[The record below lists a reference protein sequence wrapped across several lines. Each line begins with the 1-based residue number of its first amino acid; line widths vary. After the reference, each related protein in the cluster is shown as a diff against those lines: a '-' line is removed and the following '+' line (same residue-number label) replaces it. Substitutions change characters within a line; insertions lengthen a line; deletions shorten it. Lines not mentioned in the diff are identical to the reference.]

1 MMRQLLVFFIVIVLL
16 DGFMIFPKNL
26 WAHGVVGKRFFPESV
41 SVEDPFPS
49 DEMDLLGYSHQKDSE
64 GQSTAYSGGI
74 SKRLSPN
81 LGFGVDWEYDV
92 LNPKDGSADRGWNNL
107 ALHVKYTMVRI
118 PEHEFLATAMI
129 DYDWGNTGTKKI
141 REQFSTVTPTFMFGY
156 GFGDL
161 PEGVGYLKP
170 FAITGQ
176 LGIGS
181 SFRNPST
188 DATDISNTLTY
199 GLVLEYSLLYLQSY
213 VKDIG
218 LGWPFNRLVPMVE
231 YSVDMGFNGPDFGKK
246 TGAYYPGF
254 AWTGRYYQ
262 FNVEA
267 IVPINGKSG
276 GNGVQALI
284 HLYLDDMFP
293 KTYTWTPFYGVLG
306 GTQK

>member
-1 MMRQLLVFFIVIVLL
+1 MIRRISFSLIALLCLGVLIVTPT
-16 DGFMIFPKNL
+16 DL
-26 WAHGVVGKRFFPESV
+26 WAHGVVGKRFFVESQ
-41 SVEDPFPS
+41 SVDDPFAS
-49 DEMDLLGYSHQKDSE
+49 DEMDLLAVAHQKDSE

-92 LNPKDGSADRGWNNL
+92 DNPKDESAVRGWNNL

-118 PEHEFLATAMI
+118 PEHEFLATAMV
-129 DYDWGNTGTKKI
+129 DYDWGNTGAKKV
-141 REQFSTVTPTFMFGY
+141 REQFSTVTPTFLLGY

-161 PEGVGYLKP
+161 PDGLGYLKP
-170 FAITGQ
+170 FALTGS
-176 LGIGS
+176 LGIGTP
-181 SFRNPST
+181 FRNPSS
-188 DATDISNTLTY
+188 DAGEIENTLTY

-218 LGWPFNRLVPMVE
+218 LGWPFNRLVPIVE

-246 TGAYYPGF
+246 TGAYYPGVVW
-254 AWTGRYYQ
+254 AGRYYQ
-262 FNVEA
+262 LNLEA
-267 IVPINGKSG
+267 IVPINNKSG

-293 KTYTWTPFYGVLG
+293 KSYTWTPFHGVLG
-306 GTQK
+306 GTQR